1 MPERN
6 KDNVRLTEILR
17 QKKRKE
23 KEKEKTI
30 SYCTVWRE
38 ARCPKRIKG
47 KGWVASEQDQ
57 R

>member
-1 MPERN
+1 
-6 KDNVRLTEILR
+6 
-17 QKKRKE
+17 
-23 KEKEKTI
+23 
-30 SYCTVWRE
+30 VWRE